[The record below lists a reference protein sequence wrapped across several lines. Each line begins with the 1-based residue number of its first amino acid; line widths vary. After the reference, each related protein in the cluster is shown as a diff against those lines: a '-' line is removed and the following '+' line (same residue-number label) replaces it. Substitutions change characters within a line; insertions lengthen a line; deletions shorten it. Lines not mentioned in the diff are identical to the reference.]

1 MSEKYNLLTKFRMHL
16 VKHVIQFSQ
25 NNSIFKISAR
35 NFIQL
40 FWLLVIN
47 TNEVKNYVLNV
58 LKHNL
63 LNFEDLIGSKIMWQN
78 ETPLIL
84 KISTVYCMHLSS
96 LSWKLVTNM
105 ICLFSKYFWDEAKC
119 VVEPNSLD
127 LKNLNSKLY
136 TVSWCWLQTWFGYFR
151 NIFETKQNVW

>member
-1 MSEKYNLLTKFRMHL
+1 MFEKYNLLTKFRMHL
-16 VKHVIQFSQ
+16 VKHVIQFGQ
-25 NNSIFKISAR
+25 NNSIFKISAT

-78 ETPLIL
+78 ETPLRAVPWVGKNNFHPKFFWFFFLWFNPLTLAIRGWPMTIL
-84 KISTVYCMHLSS
+84 GTLPPFPPRGGQKGGKTWNFKVFWTFWS
-96 LSWKLVTNM
+96 LGPK
-105 ICLFSKYFWDEAKC
+105 
-119 VVEPNSLD
+119 P
-127 LKNLNSKLY
+127 
-136 TVSWCWLQTWFGYFR
+136 
-151 NIFETKQNVW
+151 